1 MSGQVIGAIGNVSA
15 KVGGVAGRAL
25 GIQGQSFV
33 LPASTQLMSGVK
45 RRVRGNQ

>member
-25 GIQGQSFV
+25 GIQCQSIP
-33 LPASTQLMSGVK
+33 LSLSIELMGGYSDE
-45 RRVRGNQ
+45 